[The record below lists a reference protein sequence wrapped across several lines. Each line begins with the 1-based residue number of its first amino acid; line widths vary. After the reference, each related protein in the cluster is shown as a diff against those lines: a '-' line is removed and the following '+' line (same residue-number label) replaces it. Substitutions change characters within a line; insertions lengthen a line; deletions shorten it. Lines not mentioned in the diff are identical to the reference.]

1 MSENVNEVNE
11 VSVDEEVDMG
21 SVSAEDPIEAVAATA
36 APAKKE
42 RKPRQP
48 KAEKEPKAPAA
59 PKTPV
64 VGGYAKLPDF
74 TVTFGGSG
82 VDDWEALWNDDK
94 CPAKKHHQRQV
105 IVEVF
110 QEAKASGAITDS
122 SITVDKIVTAIEGSP
137 SLLERMR
144 TNQPVHRCVLY
155 HLNQLEIMGLVTT
168 NRPRRAAKAEKPADA
183 TAQEDGT
190 TPLGENVDEIVGEE
204 ATSE

>member
-1 MSENVNEVNE
+1 MSENVNE

-21 SVSAEDPIEAVAATA
+21 TVSAEDPIEAVAATA

-74 TVTFGGSG
+74 TVAFGES
-82 VDDWEALWNDDK
+82 WEALWNDDK

-110 QEAKASGAITDS
+110 QEAKASGAITDN

-168 NRPRRAAKAEKPADA
+168 NRPRRAARPADA
-183 TAQEDGT
+183 PAQEDGT
-190 TPLGENVDEIVGEE
+190 TPLGEATEAAAEE